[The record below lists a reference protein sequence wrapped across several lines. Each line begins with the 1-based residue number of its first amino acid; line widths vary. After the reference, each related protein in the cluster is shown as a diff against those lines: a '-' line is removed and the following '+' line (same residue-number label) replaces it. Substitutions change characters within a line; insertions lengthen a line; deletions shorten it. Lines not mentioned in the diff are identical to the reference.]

1 MSPRDTYHALRRSY
15 RATCRLSLL
24 APGAIEAR
32 MAARDALRKFTGCW
46 DDFRPAYTYTQQ
58 GATLRRTAAG
68 NSIYHLPVWA
78 ACTRWL
84 RATKGV

>member
-1 MSPRDTYHALRRSY
+1 MNTRDTYTALRRSY

-24 APGAIEAR
+24 DSGAIEAR
-32 MAARDALRKFTGCW
+32 MAARDALRKYTGHW
-46 DDFRPAYTYTQQ
+46 DDFRPAYTTVQL

-68 NSIYHLPVWA
+68 NTVYRLPVWA